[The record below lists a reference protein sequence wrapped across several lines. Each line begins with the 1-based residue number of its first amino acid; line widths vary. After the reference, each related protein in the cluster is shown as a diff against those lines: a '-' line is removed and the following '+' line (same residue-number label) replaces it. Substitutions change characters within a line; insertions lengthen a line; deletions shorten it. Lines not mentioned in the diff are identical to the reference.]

1 MYSTN
6 ARHSRASPSKVR
18 RVWASSCRAMRTETH
33 LSEGSKRG
41 HGAGGKSALGGAY
54 EEQVVPLLRYLLR
67 LHPDLSEEQ
76 YSTSEKV
83 QEELERRGINKGLC
97 CYVVPWAVSSTS
109 MSTTSSSRPAFSYVL
124 RCRSAPLPCFRVP

>member
-1 MYSTN
+1 
-6 ARHSRASPSKVR
+6 
-18 RVWASSCRAMRTETH
+18 MRTETH

-54 EEQVVPLLRYLLR
+54 EEQVVPLLR
-67 LHPDLSEEQ
+67 LHPGLSEEQ

-97 CYVVPWAVSSTS
+97 CYVVP
-109 MSTTSSSRPAFSYVL
+109 
-124 RCRSAPLPCFRVP
+124 